1 MTRSVSYTTRS
12 LLANRTMVF
21 DNLRRSFDEL
31 ISRATK
37 PEERRAI
44 AARASFCSRRL
55 IVVCTR

>member
-1 MTRSVSYTTRS
+1 
-12 LLANRTMVF
+12 MVF

-44 AARASFCSRRL
+44 VEYL
-55 IVVCTR
+55 LKEGK